1 MKLGNKTPTRL
12 VQVSLFFSVT
22 NLVLS
27 GFSGSAF
34 LLLLVFTLSV
44 YSFAKVAVA
53 LWNPRLQDQ
62 AALDQLKFHF
72 GVLAVIFITIATIG
86 YSMLFAIFYLTLA
99 VVYMTSPY
107 DRDWVSGDADIV
119 LEGGQVH
126 YKRVV

>member
-1 MKLGNKTPTRL
+1 MKLGDKTPTRL

-44 YSFAKVAVA
+44 YSFAKVAVV
-53 LWNPRLQDQ
+53 LWSPRLQDQ
-62 AALDQLKFHF
+62 AAWDQLKFHF
-72 GVLAVIFITIATIG
+72 GVLAVIFITIATVG
-86 YSMLFAIFYLTLA
+86 YSMLFAVFYLTLA
-99 VVYMTSPY
+99 VVYMISPY